1 MIDLHLHI
9 LPGIDDGS
17 SSLEESVRMA
27 KRLSELGFKGAFCTS
42 HYIADSP
49 QAADNQTKNRL
60 REKLQAELDKAGIKL
75 KLLPGNEIY
84 IDPKMVDFLTT
95 KKATCL
101 GGDFN
106 ARKKNQHVLFELPF
120 YAEVSYLRDIIFE
133 LKAKD
138 LVPVLAHPER
148 YLFVQKKKEVIFE
161 IVKLGVKLQS
171 NYGSIVGQYGGKAK
185 KIMKFLLKN
194 RLVSYLGTDIHRAE
208 GSLFLKFEKAEKK
221 IIKLIGETEYRK
233 IIERGDELAKPFLN
247 N

>member
-1 MIDLHLHI
+1 
-9 LPGIDDGS
+9 
-17 SSLEESVRMA
+17 MA

-75 KLLPGNEIY
+75 KLMSGNEIY
-84 IDPKMVDFLTT
+84 IDPKMVDYLT
-95 KKATCL
+95 KGKASCL
-101 GGDFN
+101 GDELSS
-106 ARKKNQHVLFELPF
+106 KKKHQHVLFELPF

-133 LKAKD
+133 LKAKG

-148 YLFVQKKKEVIFE
+148 YLFIQKKKEVIFE

-171 NYGSIVGQYGGKAK
+171 NYGSVVGQYGGKAK

-221 IIKLIGETEYRK
+221 IIKLIGEPEYRK

>member
-1 MIDLHLHI
+1 
-9 LPGIDDGS
+9 
-17 SSLEESVRMA
+17 MA
-27 KRLSELGFKGAFCTS
+27 KRLSELGFRGAFCTS

-49 QAADNQTKNRL
+49 QAADNQIKNRL
-60 REKLQAELDKAGIKL
+60 REKLQAELDKAEIKL

-133 LKAKD
+133 LKAKG
-138 LVPVLAHPER
+138 LVPILAHPER
-148 YLFVQKKKEVIFE
+148 YLFIQKRKEVIFE

-221 IIKLIGETEYRK
+221 IIKLIGEPEYRK

>member
-75 KLLPGNEIY
+75 KLMPGNEIY
-84 IDPKMVDFLTT
+84 IDPKMVDYLT
-95 KKATCL
+95 KGKASCL
-101 GGDFN
+101 GGELSS
-106 ARKKNQHVLFELPF
+106 KKKHQHVLFELPF

-133 LKAKD
+133 LKAKG
-138 LVPVLAHPER
+138 LVPILAHPER
-148 YLFVQKKKEVIFE
+148 YLFVQKNKEVVFE
-161 IVKLGVKLQS
+161 LKKLGVKLQS

-221 IIKLIGETEYRK
+221 IIKLIGEPEYRK

>member
-1 MIDLHLHI
+1 
-9 LPGIDDGS
+9 
-17 SSLEESVRMA
+17 MA

-84 IDPKMVDFLTT
+84 IDPKMVDYLT
-95 KKATCL
+95 KGKASCL
-101 GGDFN
+101 GGELSS
-106 ARKKNQHVLFELPF
+106 KKKHQHILFELPF

-133 LKAKD
+133 LKAKG

-221 IIKLIGETEYRK
+221 IIKLIGEPEYRK

>member
-17 SSLEESVRMA
+17 SSLEESVWMA

>member
-9 LPGIDDGS
+9 LPEIDDGS

-75 KLLPGNEIY
+75 KLMSGNEIY
-84 IDPKMVDFLTT
+84 IDPKMVDYLT
-95 KKATCL
+95 KGKASCL
-101 GGDFN
+101 GDELSS
-106 ARKKNQHVLFELPF
+106 KKKHQHVLFELPF

-133 LKAKD
+133 LKAKG

-148 YLFVQKKKEVIFE
+148 YLFIQKKKEVIFE

-171 NYGSIVGQYGGKAK
+171 NYGSVVGQYGGKAK

-221 IIKLIGETEYRK
+221 IIKLIGEPEYRK

>member
-17 SSLEESVRMA
+17 GSIEESVKMA
-27 KRLSELGFKGAFCTS
+27 RKLAGLGFNRVFCTS

-75 KLLPGNEIY
+75 KLMPGNEIY
-84 IDPKMVDFLTT
+84 IDPKMVDYLA
-95 KKATCL
+95 KGKASCL
-101 GGDFN
+101 GGELSS
-106 ARKKNQHVLFELPF
+106 RKKHQHVLFELPF

-133 LKAKD
+133 LKAKG

-148 YLFVQKKKEVIFE
+148 YLFIQKKKEAIFE

-221 IIKLIGETEYRK
+221 IIKIIGETEYRK
-233 IIERGDELAKPFLN
+233 IIEHGDELAKPFLN

>member
-106 ARKKNQHVLFELPF
+106 TRKKNQHVLFELPS

-133 LKAKD
+133 LKAKG

-148 YLFVQKKKEVIFE
+148 YLFIQKNKEAVFE
-161 IVKLGVKLQS
+161 LKKLGVKLQS

-221 IIKLIGETEYRK
+221 IIKLIGEPEYRK

>member
-60 REKLQAELDKAGIKL
+60 REKLQTELDKAGIKL
-75 KLLPGNEIY
+75 KLMPGNEIY
-84 IDPKMVDFLTT
+84 IDPKMVDYLT
-95 KKATCL
+95 KGKASCL
-101 GGDFN
+101 GGELSS
-106 ARKKNQHVLFELPF
+106 KKKHQHVLFELPF

-133 LKAKD
+133 LKAKG
-138 LVPVLAHPER
+138 LVPILAHPER
-148 YLFVQKKKEVIFE
+148 YLFIQKNKEVVFE
-161 IVKLGVKLQS
+161 LKKLGVKLQS

-221 IIKLIGETEYRK
+221 IIKLIGEPEYRK

>member
-1 MIDLHLHI
+1 
-9 LPGIDDGS
+9 
-17 SSLEESVRMA
+17 MA

-49 QAADNQTKNRL
+49 QAADNQTKNHL

-75 KLLPGNEIY
+75 KLMSGNEIY
-84 IDPKMVDFLTT
+84 IDPKMVDYLT
-95 KKATCL
+95 KGKASCL
-101 GGDFN
+101 GGELSS
-106 ARKKNQHVLFELPF
+106 KKKHQHVLFELPF

-133 LKAKD
+133 LKAKG
-138 LVPVLAHPER
+138 LVPILAHPER
-148 YLFVQKKKEVIFE
+148 YLFIQKNKEAVFE
-161 IVKLGVKLQS
+161 LKKLGVKLQS

-221 IIKLIGETEYRK
+221 IIKLIGEPEYRK

>member
-9 LPGIDDGS
+9 LPEIDDGS

-49 QAADNQTKNRL
+49 QVADNQTKNRL
-60 REKLQAELDKAGIKL
+60 REKLQTELDKAGIKL
-75 KLLPGNEIY
+75 KLMPGNEIY
-84 IDPKMVDFLTT
+84 IDPKMVDYLA
-95 KKATCL
+95 KGKASCL
-101 GGDFN
+101 GGELSS
-106 ARKKNQHVLFELPF
+106 RKRHQHVLFELPF

-133 LKAKD
+133 LKAKG

-148 YLFVQKKKEVIFE
+148 YLFIQKKKEAIFE

-221 IIKLIGETEYRK
+221 IIKIIGESEYRK
-233 IIERGDELAKPFLN
+233 IIANGDELAKPFLN
-247 N
+247 S

>member
-1 MIDLHLHI
+1 
-9 LPGIDDGS
+9 
-17 SSLEESVRMA
+17 MA

-133 LKAKD
+133 LKAKG
-138 LVPVLAHPER
+138 LVPILAHPER
-148 YLFVQKKKEVIFE
+148 YLFIQKKKEVIFE

-194 RLVSYLGTDIHRAE
+194 CLVSYLGTDIHRAE

-233 IIERGDELAKPFLN
+233 IIEHGDELAKPFLN

>member
-49 QAADNQTKNRL
+49 QAADNQTKNHL

-75 KLLPGNEIY
+75 KLMSGNEIY
-84 IDPKMVDFLTT
+84 IDPKMVDYLT
-95 KKATCL
+95 KGKASCL
-101 GGDFN
+101 GGELSS
-106 ARKKNQHVLFELPF
+106 KKKHQHVLFELPF

-133 LKAKD
+133 LKAKG
-138 LVPVLAHPER
+138 LVPILAHPER
-148 YLFVQKKKEVIFE
+148 YLFIQKNKEAVFE
-161 IVKLGVKLQS
+161 LKKLGVKLQS

-221 IIKLIGETEYRK
+221 IIKLIGEPEYRK

>member
-1 MIDLHLHI
+1 
-9 LPGIDDGS
+9 
-17 SSLEESVRMA
+17 MA

-84 IDPKMVDFLTT
+84 IDPKMVDYLT
-95 KKATCL
+95 KGKASCL
-101 GGDFN
+101 GGELSS
-106 ARKKNQHVLFELPF
+106 KKKHQHVLFELPF

-133 LKAKD
+133 LKAKG

-161 IVKLGVKLQS
+161 LKKLGVKLQS

-208 GSLFLKFEKAEKK
+208 GSLFFKFEKAEKK
-221 IIKLIGETEYRK
+221 IIKLIGEPEYRK

>member
-17 SSLEESVRMA
+17 GSIEESVKMA
-27 KRLSELGFKGAFCTS
+27 RKLAGLGFNGVFCTS

-49 QAADNQTKNRL
+49 QATDNQTKNRL

-75 KLLPGNEIY
+75 KLMPGNEIY
-84 IDPKMVDFLTT
+84 IDPKMVDYLT
-95 KKATCL
+95 KDKASCL
-101 GGDFN
+101 GSELN
-106 ARKKNQHVLFELPF
+106 SRKKHQHVLFELPF

-133 LKAKD
+133 LKAKG

-148 YLFVQKKKEVIFE
+148 YLFIQKKKEVIFE

-233 IIERGDELAKPFLN
+233 IIANGDELAKPFLN

>member
-17 SSLEESVRMA
+17 GSIEESVKMA
-27 KRLSELGFKGAFCTS
+27 RKLAGLGFNGVFCTS

-49 QAADNQTKNRL
+49 QVADNQTKNRL

-75 KLLPGNEIY
+75 KLMPGNEIY
-84 IDPKMVDFLTT
+84 IDPKMVEFLTT

-133 LKAKD
+133 LKAKG

-148 YLFVQKKKEVIFE
+148 YLFIQKKKEVIFE

>member
-1 MIDLHLHI
+1 
-9 LPGIDDGS
+9 
-17 SSLEESVRMA
+17 MA

-75 KLLPGNEIY
+75 KLMSGNEIY
-84 IDPKMVDFLTT
+84 IDPKMVDYLT
-95 KKATCL
+95 KGKASCL
-101 GGDFN
+101 GGELSS
-106 ARKKNQHVLFELPF
+106 KKKHQHVLFELPF

-133 LKAKD
+133 LKAKG
-138 LVPVLAHPER
+138 LVPILAHPER
-148 YLFVQKKKEVIFE
+148 YLFIQKKKETIFE

-221 IIKLIGETEYRK
+221 IIKIVGETEYRK
-233 IIERGDELAKPFLN
+233 IIVNGDELAKPFLN

>member
-17 SSLEESVRMA
+17 GSIEESVRMA
-27 KRLSELGFKGAFCTS
+27 RKLAGLGFNGVFCTS

-60 REKLQAELDKAGIKL
+60 REQLQAELDKAGIKL

-84 IDPKMVDFLTT
+84 IDPKRVDFLTT

-106 ARKKNQHVLFELPF
+106 TRKKNQHVLFELPF

-133 LKAKD
+133 LKAKG
-138 LVPVLAHPER
+138 LVPILAHPER
-148 YLFVQKKKEVIFE
+148 YLFVQKKKEAIFE

-221 IIKLIGETEYRK
+221 IIKLIGEPEYRK

>member
-1 MIDLHLHI
+1 
-9 LPGIDDGS
+9 
-17 SSLEESVRMA
+17 MA

-84 IDPKMVDFLTT
+84 IDPKMVDYLA
-95 KKATCL
+95 KGKASCL
-101 GGDFN
+101 GGELSS
-106 ARKKNQHVLFELPF
+106 RKKHQHVLFELPF

-133 LKAKD
+133 LKAKG
-138 LVPVLAHPER
+138 LVPILAHPER
-148 YLFVQKKKEVIFE
+148 YLFIQKNREAVFE
-161 IVKLGVKLQS
+161 LIKLGVKLQS

-221 IIKLIGETEYRK
+221 IIKIIGETEYRK
-233 IIERGDELAKPFLN
+233 IIEHGDELAKPFLN

>member
-9 LPGIDDGS
+9 LPEIDDGS

-133 LKAKD
+133 LKAKG
-138 LVPVLAHPER
+138 LVPILAHPER
-148 YLFVQKKKEVIFE
+148 YLFVQKKKEAIFE

-233 IIERGDELAKPFLN
+233 IIANGDELAKPFLN

>member
-1 MIDLHLHI
+1 M
-9 LPGIDDGS
+9 
-17 SSLEESVRMA
+17 
-27 KRLSELGFKGAFCTS
+27 
-42 HYIADSP
+42 
-49 QAADNQTKNRL
+49 
-60 REKLQAELDKAGIKL
+60 DKAGIKL
-75 KLLPGNEIY
+75 KLMPGNEIY
-84 IDPKMVDFLTT
+84 IDPKMVDYLA
-95 KKATCL
+95 KGKASCL
-101 GGDFN
+101 GGELN
-106 ARKKNQHVLFELPF
+106 SRKKHQHVLFELPF

-133 LKAKD
+133 LKAKS

-148 YLFVQKKKEVIFE
+148 YLFIQKKKEAIFE

-233 IIERGDELAKPFLN
+233 IIENGDELAKPFLN

>member
-1 MIDLHLHI
+1 
-9 LPGIDDGS
+9 
-17 SSLEESVRMA
+17 MA

>member
-17 SSLEESVRMA
+17 GSIEESVKMA
-27 KRLSELGFKGAFCTS
+27 RKLAGLGFNGVFCTS

-49 QAADNQTKNRL
+49 QVADNQTKNRL

-75 KLLPGNEIY
+75 KLMPGNEIY
-84 IDPKMVDFLTT
+84 IDPKMVDYLA
-95 KKATCL
+95 KGKASCL
-101 GGDFN
+101 GGELN
-106 ARKKNQHVLFELPF
+106 SRKKHQHVLFELPF

-133 LKAKD
+133 LKAKG

-148 YLFVQKKKEVIFE
+148 YLFIQKRKEVIFE

-233 IIERGDELAKPFLN
+233 IIDRGDELAKPFLN

>member
-1 MIDLHLHI
+1 
-9 LPGIDDGS
+9 
-17 SSLEESVRMA
+17 MA

-60 REKLQAELDKAGIKL
+60 REKLQTELDKAGIKL

-133 LKAKD
+133 LKAKG

-148 YLFVQKKKEVIFE
+148 YLFIQKNKEAVFE
-161 IVKLGVKLQS
+161 LKKLGVKLQS

-221 IIKLIGETEYRK
+221 IIKLIGEPEYRK

>member
-84 IDPKMVDFLTT
+84 IDPKMVDYLT
-95 KKATCL
+95 KGKASCL
-101 GGDFN
+101 GGELSS
-106 ARKKNQHVLFELPF
+106 KKKHQHVLFELPF

-133 LKAKD
+133 LKAKG
-138 LVPVLAHPER
+138 LVPILAHPER
-148 YLFVQKKKEVIFE
+148 YLFVQKNKEVVFE
-161 IVKLGVKLQS
+161 LKKLGVKLQS

-221 IIKLIGETEYRK
+221 IIKLIGEPEYRK

>member
-17 SSLEESVRMA
+17 GSIEESVKMA
-27 KRLSELGFKGAFCTS
+27 RKLAGLGFNGVFCTS

-49 QAADNQTKNRL
+49 QTANNQTKNRL
-60 REKLQAELDKAGIKL
+60 REKLQGELDKAGIKL
-75 KLLPGNEIY
+75 KLMPGNEIY

-133 LKAKD
+133 LKAKG
-138 LVPVLAHPER
+138 LVPILAHPER
-148 YLFVQKKKEVIFE
+148 YLFIQKKKEVIFE

-221 IIKLIGETEYRK
+221 IIKLIGESEYRK

>member
-133 LKAKD
+133 LKAKG

-148 YLFVQKKKEVIFE
+148 YLFIQKNKEAVFE
-161 IVKLGVKLQS
+161 LKKLGVKLQS

-221 IIKLIGETEYRK
+221 IIKLIGEPEYRK

>member
-1 MIDLHLHI
+1 
-9 LPGIDDGS
+9 
-17 SSLEESVRMA
+17 MA

-49 QAADNQTKNRL
+49 QAADNQTKNHL

-75 KLLPGNEIY
+75 KLMSGNEIY
-84 IDPKMVDFLTT
+84 IDPKMVDYLT
-95 KKATCL
+95 KGKASCL
-101 GGDFN
+101 GGELSS
-106 ARKKNQHVLFELPF
+106 KKKHQHVLFELPF

-133 LKAKD
+133 LKAKG
-138 LVPVLAHPER
+138 LVPILAHPER

-208 GSLFLKFEKAEKK
+208 GSLFLKFEKTEKK
-221 IIKLIGETEYRK
+221 IIKLIGEPEYRK

>member
-84 IDPKMVDFLTT
+84 IDPKMVDYLT
-95 KKATCL
+95 KGKASCL
-101 GGDFN
+101 GGELSS
-106 ARKKNQHVLFELPF
+106 KKKHQHVLFELPF

-148 YLFVQKKKEVIFE
+148 YLFIQKNKEAVFE
-161 IVKLGVKLQS
+161 LKKLGVKLQS

-221 IIKLIGETEYRK
+221 IIKLIGEPEYRK